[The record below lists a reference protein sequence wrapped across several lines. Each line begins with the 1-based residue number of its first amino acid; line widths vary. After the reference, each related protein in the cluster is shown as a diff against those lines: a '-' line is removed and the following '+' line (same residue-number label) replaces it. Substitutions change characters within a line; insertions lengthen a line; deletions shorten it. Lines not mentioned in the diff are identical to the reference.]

1 MLLSCINQY
10 CFVSVLNCFI
20 VNKKGG
26 NKKKVMFC
34 DYLMITLVLV
44 YR

>member
-10 CFVSVLNCFI
+10 CFVLVLNCFI

-26 NKKKVMFC
+26 NKKKVVFR
-34 DYLMITLVLV
+34 DYLTIKLVLV
-44 YR
+44 YL